1 MADPSTNITMRT
13 RTVGTPSVAATVG
26 WSRIAMA
33 SRLAGERA
41 IQMPIKSTAARATMY
56 TQKRLRSLVAAS
68 LVSDVTFQPKS
79 SMR

>member
-1 MADPSTNITMRT
+1 M
-13 RTVGTPSVAATVG
+13 AATVG
-26 WSRIAMA
+26 WSRIAIA

-41 IQMPIKSTAARATMY
+41 IQMPIRSTAASATRY

>member
-1 MADPSTNITMRT
+1 
-13 RTVGTPSVAATVG
+13 VAATVG

-33 SRLAGERA
+33 SRLAGARA
-41 IQMPIKSTAARATMY
+41 IQIPIKSTAASATMY